1 MKIIFSYNANS
12 LKKERKFILTVSI
25 NLKFS
30 YTLSYLPTRRSRIPR
45 FISKEGVTQL
55 NLSNVNAIQAY
66 EVREFGESYTIYSYK
81 DQLYRP
87 FNSID
92 NVLSNAAINDLHD
105 HDLKTASIS
114 RPYPRLD
121 DDKKFAFDPAKS
133 KVIYGK
139 EQAEVEAKEWAKKH
153 VISVDNKSYIGLKSP
168 AIDAS
173 IITSELAVGRLIIQ
187 DGYEDPQVFR
197 LDQLDDFYEYVKHY
211 KENLEYMLNHDVG
224 RSPAAIKYKLE
235 DLRRAMKNNY
245 IKKL

>member
-1 MKIIFSYNANS
+1 MKIIFSYNVDD

-55 NLSNVNAIQAY
+55 DLSNVNATPAY
-66 EVREFGESYTIYSYK
+66 EVREFGKSYTIYSCNSK
-81 DQLYRP
+81 LYRP
-87 FNSID
+87 FNSRD
-92 NVLSNAAINDLHD
+92 NVLSDAAINSLRD
-105 HDLKTASIS
+105 HNVKTASIS
-114 RPYPRLD
+114 KPYRYEDGEKL
-121 DDKKFAFDPAKS
+121 KFNPAKS
-133 KVIYGK
+133 KVIYGE

-153 VISVDNKSYIGLKSP
+153 VIAVDGKAYIELKSP

-173 IITSELAVGRLIIQ
+173 VVTNELAAGRLMIQ
-187 DGYEDPQVFR
+187 GSYDDPHVFR
-197 LDQLDDFYEYVKHY
+197 LDQIDAFYEYVKHY
-211 KENLEYMLNHDVG
+211 EENLEYMLNHDVG

-235 DLRRAMKNNY
+235 DLRRAMKDNY

>member
-1 MKIIFSYNANS
+1 MVLKLFFPTMRMI
-12 LKKERKFILTVSI
+12 KKERKIILTVSI

-55 NLSNVNAIQAY
+55 NLSNVDATEEY
-66 EVREFGESYTIYSYK
+66 EVREFGKSYTIYSYK
-81 DQLYRP
+81 SKLYRP
-87 FNSID
+87 FNSRD
-92 NVLSNAAINDLHD
+92 NTLSNAAINDLRD
-105 HDLKTASIS
+105 HNVKTASIS
-114 RPYPRLD
+114 KPYRYEDGEKL
-121 DDKKFAFDPAKS
+121 KFNPSKS

-153 VISVDNKSYIGLKSP
+153 VIAVDDKAYIELKSP

-173 IITSELAVGRLIIQ
+173 VVIGGIAAGRLIIQ

-211 KENLEYMLNHDVG
+211 KENLEYMLENEIG
-224 RSPAAIKYKLE
+224 RSQAMVKYRLE
-235 DLRRAMKNNY
+235 DLKRAMKNNY